1 MDKVKVELINYKKDG
16 TQMVYDYSVEHNNGQ
31 TSLEQT
37 LSIKSVPGLFVD
49 SWVASVEMGDFPSQN
64 SPLEAALKLTDW
76 LERLSIAIKNGTY
89 APPPKEKYIEPEKIS
104 DSDDFDLEV
113 ELFFDNRDRA
123 PWREVQIVQD
133 LKHAKLLID
142 NHEKD
147 NNSAGYVLSKVIRS
161 EFEIEDFETQTKED
175 L

>member
-1 MDKVKVELINYKKDG
+1 MNRVKVDLISYKKEG
-16 TQMVYDYSVEHNNGQ
+16 SQMVYDYNVEHDNEQ
-31 TSLEQT
+31 TSLEKT
-37 LSIKSVPGLFVD
+37 LSIKSVPGLFVN

-64 SPLEAALKLTDW
+64 SPLEAALKLADW

-89 APPPKEKYIEPEKIS
+89 ATPPKEKYIEPEKIS

-123 PWREVQIVQD
+123 PWREVQIVQS
-133 LKHAKLLID
+133 LRHAKLLID

-161 EFEIEDFETQTKED
+161 EFEIEDFEAETKED